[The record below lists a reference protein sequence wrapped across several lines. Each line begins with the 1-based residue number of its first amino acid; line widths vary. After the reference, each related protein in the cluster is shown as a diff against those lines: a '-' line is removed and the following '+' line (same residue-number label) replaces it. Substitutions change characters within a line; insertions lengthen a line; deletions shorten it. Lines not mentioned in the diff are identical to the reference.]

1 MLRWYSKRSSRGVLQ
16 PILFLLNRFRSF
28 LLPSALLVLLA
39 LIAMGGLIFMPGPQA
54 QGKQI
59 ELARGSSLRAVAA
72 ELDTQGL
79 LRSGFVFRAYVRA
92 RGQASAL
99 QAGEFSIPAGANMEA
114 VLQILIRGAAVL
126 HPITIA
132 EGLTSQNIIEQL
144 RGLDLLQGEVA
155 IPAEGSLLPETYK
168 VPRGMSRAKL
178 VEQMSRAQKSV
189 IDELWPKRQAGLPI
203 KSQQEAIIL
212 ASIVERET
220 AMAEERPLV
229 AAVFVNRLKKRMR
242 LQSDPTI
249 IYGLVGGQGKL
260 GRPIRRSEIRRHTPY
275 NTYRIKALPPTPI
288 ANPGRAAIAA
298 VLNPADSQ
306 ALYFVADG
314 TGGHV
319 FANTLAEHNRN
330 VRRWRQIEKQKNR

>member
-1 MLRWYSKRSSRGVLQ
+1 
-16 PILFLLNRFRSF
+16 
-28 LLPSALLVLLA
+28 
-39 LIAMGGLIFMPGPQA
+39 
-54 QGKQI
+54 
-59 ELARGSSLRAVAA
+59 
-72 ELDTQGL
+72 
-79 LRSGFVFRAYVRA
+79 
-92 RGQASAL
+92 
-99 QAGEFSIPAGANMEA
+99 
-114 VLQILIRGAAVL
+114 
-126 HPITIA
+126 
-132 EGLTSQNIIEQL
+132 
-144 RGLDLLQGEVA
+144 LLQGEVA

-168 VPRGMSRAKL
+168 VPRSMSRAKL
-178 VEQMSRAQKSV
+178 VAQMSRAQKSV

>member
-1 MLRWYSKRSSRGVLQ
+1 
-16 PILFLLNRFRSF
+16 
-28 LLPSALLVLLA
+28 
-39 LIAMGGLIFMPGPQA
+39 
-54 QGKQI
+54 
-59 ELARGSSLRAVAA
+59 
-72 ELDTQGL
+72 
-79 LRSGFVFRAYVRA
+79 
-92 RGQASAL
+92 
-99 QAGEFSIPAGANMEA
+99 
-114 VLQILIRGAAVL
+114 
-126 HPITIA
+126 
-132 EGLTSQNIIEQL
+132 
-144 RGLDLLQGEVA
+144 
-155 IPAEGSLLPETYK
+155 
-168 VPRGMSRAKL
+168 
-178 VEQMSRAQKSV
+178 MSRAQKSV